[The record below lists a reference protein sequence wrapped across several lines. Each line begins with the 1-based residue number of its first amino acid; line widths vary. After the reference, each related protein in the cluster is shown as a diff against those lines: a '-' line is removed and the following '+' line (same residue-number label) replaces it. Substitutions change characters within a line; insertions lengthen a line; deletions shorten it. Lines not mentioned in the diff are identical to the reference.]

1 MIYKVL
7 FAVILVNL
15 SVIYPAYSTTQSQSG
30 DNSPKQ
36 VKIGDKTVLLSG
48 QKTRPGNKAPNF
60 KVVDEHFKT
69 IQLSDFL
76 GKTVLINVVPSIDT
90 GIDSLQTKRFNEAM
104 EKLPTN
110 LMILTISADLPF
122 AQKRFSNTEKVDR
135 LQLLSDSVWRDFG
148 LKYGLLIKDMGL
160 LTRAVLIIDDKGYVN
175 YQQIVPQLSQQPDY
189 EEALSALKVLMPE
202 PESKNEQV
210 ESQSAAL

>member
-1 MIYKVL
+1 MIYKIL

-15 SVIYPAYSTTQSQSG
+15 SVIYPAYSTTHSQN
-30 DNSPKQ
+30 DNNSSQQ

-48 QKTRPGNKAPNF
+48 QKLKPGDKAPDF
-60 KVVDEHFKT
+60 KVVDEQFKT
-69 IQLSDFL
+69 IQLSDFS
-76 GKTVLINVVPSIDT
+76 GKTVLINVVSSIDT
-90 GIDSLQTKRFNEAM
+90 SIDSVQTKRFNQAM
-104 EKLPTN
+104 LELPAN
-110 LMILTISADLPF
+110 VMILTISADLPF

-160 LTRAVLIIDDKGYVN
+160 LTRAVLIVDSKGYVN

-189 EEALSALKVLMPE
+189 EEALKAVKVLASASE
-202 PESKNEQV
+202 LESKIET
-210 ESQSAAL
+210 QSAAL